1 MKNLNMKRSKRLTG
15 MVCISRSMI
24 WMMPRTSTILSLR
37 GRRSLLSTKM
47 RKQPARMQVRRNF
60 PRKKKPNSAGFMRKI
75 TRIFPSRATMTLFS
89 DNPGLER
96 MMQQKPAGRQVSEE
110 RPAPAPDSPCY
121 DCGYGKGRRCVGIC
135 YKKLM
140 GERRKTA

>member
-1 MKNLNMKRSKRLTG
+1 
-15 MVCISRSMI
+15 
-24 WMMPRTSTILSLR
+24 
-37 GRRSLLSTKM
+37 
-47 RKQPARMQVRRNF
+47 
-60 PRKKKPNSAGFMRKI
+60 
-75 TRIFPSRATMTLFS
+75 MTLFS

-140 GERRKTA
+140 GEKDPLVKVPVLSKTTTSA

>member
-1 MKNLNMKRSKRLTG
+1 
-15 MVCISRSMI
+15 
-24 WMMPRTSTILSLR
+24 
-37 GRRSLLSTKM
+37 
-47 RKQPARMQVRRNF
+47 
-60 PRKKKPNSAGFMRKI
+60 
-75 TRIFPSRATMTLFS
+75 
-89 DNPGLER
+89 